1 MMTCKIIV
9 LPIKLYP
16 LKKSI
21 FFLYPKNDSNVH
33 DFVSV
38 KLKLTLSTNSSTRII
53 YKDKARVIWT
63 LISAVMS
70 SLLYQLS
77 YNLFIII
84 IFNINYTRIKDLHQY
99 ILIMSQL
106 CFYYINPQN
115 IIASVGIEPTHVMMK
130 TLCLNHLT
138 IRPIKINEKK

>member
-1 MMTCKIIV
+1 METSGLEPEMTTCKIVV

-16 LKKSI
+16 LKNKCTYIVPLFS
-21 FFLYPKNDSNVH
+21 YPKNDLNVH
-33 DFVSV
+33 DFISV

-77 YNLFIII
+77 YNLFIKK
-84 IFNINYTRIKDLHQY
+84 YTRIKDLHQY

-115 IIASVGIEPTHVMMK
+115 NNSLSGDRTHACNDENIMS
-130 TLCLNHLT
+130 
-138 IRPIKINEKK
+138 